1 MDRIKKILTSKKFYA
16 WVSGIITAGILFLIL
31 IDFWLMPAYTHY
43 NEGVTL
49 PDVTKVSLEEAVS
62 ILDQYGLRHEILD
75 RRAHSAYPADYIIDQ
90 APPARQIVK
99 PDRKVYL
106 TVNTAER
113 PTVVVPD
120 VVNMSLRN
128 ARIQLENYGLNIGT
142 ISYDSGRFRAVIR
155 QSIPAGDTVDVE
167 TTIDLTVSDGLAG
180 RMIRVPEVVGLSLP
194 EAQQKILEEGLRV
207 EIRFQPTRDFPP
219 NTIIAREP
227 EGPEIRESDTLTLIV
242 SERFDLKEEV
252 ETGPVM
258 SDTTATDTTD
268 ENLPDPNP
276 QQENP

>member
-1 MDRIKKILTSKKFYA
+1 MWA
-16 WVSGIITAGILFLIL
+16 AGIIVAGMLFIF
-31 IDFWLMPAYTHY
+31 IMDQWVMPAYTNY
-43 NEGVTL
+43 NEGITV
-49 PDVTKVSLEEAVS
+49 PDVTKISLQEAES
-62 ILDQYGLRHEILD
+62 TLAQYGLRHEVID

-128 ARIQLENYGLNIGT
+128 ARIQIENYDLNVGT
-142 ISYDSGRFRAVIR
+142 ISYDSGRFRSVLR
-155 QSIPAGDTVDVE
+155 QSVPAGDTVDVE

-180 RMIRVPEVVGLSLP
+180 RMIEVPDIVGLPLP
-194 EAQQKILEEGLRV
+194 EAQQKILEAGLRV
-207 EIRFQPTRDFPP
+207 EIRFQPTRDTPP

-227 EGPEIRESDTLTLIV
+227 ETPEIRESETLTLWV
-242 SERFDLKEEV
+242 SERFDLQEEV

-258 SDTTATDTTD
+258 SDTTETDTTD
-268 ENLPDPNP
+268 P
-276 QQENP
+276 QENQ